1 MNSRSMVYLTQYA
14 LNKGHY
20 NTLLGVRGKLI
31 INRPTCC
38 GQSQATKWAIIIRVV
53 EKVIKVA

>member
-1 MNSRSMVYLTQYA
+1 MVYLTQYA